1 LDGFVVQHARPG
13 EDAKPGVIPF
23 DPSDGLDEAE
33 LVAVGLT
40 LNPDLQ
46 AKRLEIGEANALL
59 ISAGL
64 WPNPVLSAGWR
75 PGVSGAPGYTMD
87 AELLVDLLKFWE
99 RSAKKGAATARIK
112 EASAEIIAEEWR
124 LVSEVRTQRLMV
136 LSWEQSTSLFDEE
149 VAIREKLLDLVKRR
163 REAGDG
169 TELDSSAAELDLAD
183 LRRDRRKAQSELES
197 SRRELNRLLGLS
209 PGYVLKLADSG
220 KPIAITVYD
229 DLEDQ
234 ELERRFMTG
243 RFELKAKEAAYERAE
258 SELQLAV
265 YGQYPRFSIG
275 PSFNR
280 EPEGTKYLGLGI
292 NLELPLFNRNQGE
305 IASKE
310 NERERLRAEYSALL
324 HRIKAG
330 AYEALARTRRAR
342 QEVEIEEKEILPL
355 IKRSQ
360 LIYEGAFKAKELGV
374 LDWVSAQRRA
384 LGARRA
390 YFESLVSY
398 RTAVIQLESATG
410 VSLSRPTDPNPPKK
424 KE

>member
-1 LDGFVVQHARPG
+1 
-13 EDAKPGVIPF
+13 
-23 DPSDGLDEAE
+23 
-33 LVAVGLT
+33 
-40 LNPDLQ
+40 
-46 AKRLEIGEANALL
+46 
-59 ISAGL
+59 
-64 WPNPVLSAGWR
+64 
-75 PGVSGAPGYTMD
+75 
-87 AELLVDLLKFWE
+87 
-99 RSAKKGAATARIK
+99 
-112 EASAEIIAEEWR
+112 
-124 LVSEVRTQRLMV
+124 
-136 LSWEQSTSLFDEE
+136 
-149 VAIREKLLDLVKRR
+149 
-163 REAGDG
+163 
-169 TELDSSAAELDLAD
+169 
-183 LRRDRRKAQSELES
+183 
-197 SRRELNRLLGLS
+197 
-209 PGYVLKLADSG
+209 
-220 KPIAITVYD
+220 
-229 DLEDQ
+229 
-234 ELERRFMTG
+234 MTG

-265 YGQYPRFSIG
+265 YGQYPRFSVG

-280 EPEGTKYLGLGI
+280 EPEGTKYFGLGI

-310 NERERLRAEYSALL
+310 NDRERLRAEYSALL

-360 LIYEGAFKAKELGV
+360 QLYEGAFKAKELGV
-374 LDWVSAQRRA
+374 LDWVGAQRRA